1 MVLLELITEVQV
13 TQRDCI
19 IGESH
24 SCMEN
29 QLMRAA
35 QCAGK
40 YTTEKSPL
48 AKKSLFLQSW
58 SGAL

>member
-48 AKKSLFLQSW
+48 AKK
-58 SGAL
+58 